1 MTSRM
6 REGGVAEP
14 VPKSSSLLTPL
25 ENYLEKMYI
34 TMASE
39 IEALGNEPDKDTETE
54 EHTNWLEKVRAVRV
68 HRWYEL
74 TLYMQKDGCWEPLVK
89 AIIEE
94 LETNMADWE
103 SIKFWCRAWLR
114 MLDKYDDGSQLLAMS
129 ANLKLPENHG
139 RAG

>member
-1 MTSRM
+1 
-6 REGGVAEP
+6 
-14 VPKSSSLLTPL
+14 
-25 ENYLEKMYI
+25 
-34 TMASE
+34 MASE
-39 IEALGNEPDKDTETE
+39 IEALGNEPDSDTETA
-54 EHTNWLEKVRAVRV
+54 EHTLWLEQVRAVRV
-68 HRWYEL
+68 HRWHEL

-129 ANLKLPENHG
+129 GVAIDGTPAAEIAGRPVEYKLG
-139 RAG
+139 RSDAQASASRGRQPHRARVRELSR